1 MDACDWLNETMKALR
16 TNEVLKP
23 RGICTLYLVDD
34 VVELLLHL
42 LLDLLDLPRGHE
54 EAGRL
59 LLKLLQE
66 ALLLLVLVLALI
78 LLLVVMEILRPVS
91 QPLLRLR
98 LGQVPRFLNRRYY
111 THNDNG
117 VEDEEPH

>member
-1 MDACDWLNETMKALR
+1 MGSEDQRKLR
-16 TNEVLKP
+16 VWT
-23 RGICTLYLVDD
+23 ICTRYLVDD

-42 LLDLLDLPRGHE
+42 LLDLLDLPRGHQ

-66 ALLLLVLVLALI
+66 ALLLLILILVLI

-91 QPLLRLR
+91 QPLLRLG
-98 LGQVPRFLNRRYY
+98 LGQVPRFLKDSITLIMTTEWRTKNR
-111 THNDNG
+111 T
-117 VEDEEPH
+117 EPLPSQLT